1 MFFRSDLRHNAPIL
15 NETSKNYTMCKRL
28 DYLQCAAFMIL
39 SVFYVYPIVCTKS
52 FFLTTTCYLFQ
63 KLKCNIS
70 LHYHKKDRVSCKITK
85 IACQA
90 IHQVLLQGVRKI
102 KSNSFYLPY
111 FLFSVPFIYCFLFFS
126 FYLVQMLALLLCRFF
141 GRNYFRRNKNLF
153 IFLSKTITIHKLQN
167 PLH

>member
-1 MFFRSDLRHNAPIL
+1 MQN
-15 NETSKNYTMCKRL
+15 N
-28 DYLQCAAFMIL
+28 
-39 SVFYVYPIVCTKS
+39 
-52 FFLTTTCYLFQ
+52 
-63 KLKCNIS
+63 
-70 LHYHKKDRVSCKITK
+70 KDRVSGHTSGTTTRSQKDK
-85 IACQA
+85 VKF
-90 IHQVLLQGVRKI
+90 VLFTV
-102 KSNSFYLPY
+102 

>member
-1 MFFRSDLRHNAPIL
+1 MKLQRIILCVNGLIIL
-15 NETSKNYTMCKRL
+15 NVLLSWFYLFSMFIRLFAQNPSSWPQHVTCSKNLSAISPFVIIKT
-28 DYLQCAAFMIL
+28 FM
-39 SVFYVYPIVCTKS
+39 
-52 FFLTTTCYLFQ
+52 Q
-63 KLKCNIS
+63 NN
-70 LHYHKKDRVSCKITK
+70 KDRVSCKITK

>member
-15 NETSKNYTMCKRL
+15 NETSNNYTMCKRL

-70 LHYHKKDRVSCKITK
+70 LHYHKNFHAKQQRSRVMQNNKDRVSGHTSGITTRSQK
-85 IACQA
+85 DKVKFVLFTVFFIFCSLYLLLSIFQFLSCSNVS
-90 IHQVLLQGVRKI
+90 IIVMSILWKKLLQKEQKFVHI
-102 KSNSFYLPY
+102 
-111 FLFSVPFIYCFLFFS
+111 PF
-126 FYLVQMLALLLCRFF
+126 
-141 GRNYFRRNKNLF
+141 
-153 IFLSKTITIHKLQN
+153 
-167 PLH
+167 

>member
-1 MFFRSDLRHNAPIL
+1 MQN
-15 NETSKNYTMCKRL
+15 N
-28 DYLQCAAFMIL
+28 
-39 SVFYVYPIVCTKS
+39 
-52 FFLTTTCYLFQ
+52 
-63 KLKCNIS
+63 
-70 LHYHKKDRVSCKITK
+70 KDRVSCKITK

-167 PLH
+167 PLHLSLTQHVKNTLGSILRYRTYIIFCTISEKKKRHRNDKVSAFSQTIKNEKFEGCTIPRH